1 MADTGMLLNF
11 DIGDEPL
18 KRQVKYT
25 GGRWR
30 DRLNAQRK
38 EKTGRTPGPS
48 SGSNDTP
55 VSGERRRSFGSA
67 DKGSGGTGDD
77 EGQGPAKRQRTSDGP
92 SQRANTSSQSLSY
105 MTGKLPPGS
114 IGTGFG
120 DKPQNRFAGKPPG
133 SVTSRLF
140 TSNPVAKTVFED
152 EPAKKGDDGEAAKP
166 SNAPLSEEAA
176 NFHALGLSR
185 RIAQHLSS
193 KLEMKA
199 PTSIQKNA
207 IAPLVAEDT
216 DAFLQAETGSGKTL
230 AYLLPIVQ
238 RILALSHD
246 QEGNA
251 TGVQIHR
258 DSGLFALI
266 LAPTRELCK
275 QIANV
280 LEKLLRCT
288 PWIVSATVMGGE
300 SKKAEKA
307 RLRKGV
313 NILIATPGRLAD
325 HLDNTKVLDVGT
337 VRWLVLDEG
346 DRLMELG
353 FEDELKSIVSKIRA
367 EDLKTENKDGVKF
380 DVLPQRRVT
389 VLCSATMKMNVQKLG
404 EISLQDAIHV
414 TASKAAGDDAV
425 EANDAVFQAPAQLKQ
440 SFLIVPA
447 KLRLVTLLAL
457 LKSSFARKGSVMKAI
472 VFMSCTVSV
481 DFHFDLIRSTPAAK
495 AAPGSDDKAYT
506 ANTVAD
512 AAYITGPAN
521 TTVKL
526 LKLHGSLPQPVRTAT
541 LAAYRDAKEPCVL
554 ITTDIAS
561 RGLDVPAVDLVIE
574 YDPAFCVDDHVHR
587 VGRTARAGRNG
598 KAVLFLQPGC
608 EEGYIKLLSATN
620 TTTTSYEPILQK
632 GFLTPI
638 VLPRESAPAPDATNA
653 RDDATTDAS
662 TSADPP
668 TLVTEKQ
675 TPNARAEALQLHIE
689 KRLLATDDS
698 NMGTGSNRTGSS
710 NNDNNNNKHG
720 KGGKGG
726 KGGNNAPMPNKLL
739 EASRKAFR
747 GQIAAYAT
755 HTREEREHFDISEL
769 HLGHTAKS
777 FGLREAPGGIGMGP
791 TAKRR
796 IHKGGEAKRSSM
808 GGGAGAAAGA
818 GGARGR
824 GGDSDDEGGGAGVD
838 ADAARRMKM
847 KMMAAMNAASEFNIG

>member
-1 MADTGMLLNF
+1 MADSGMLLNF

-18 KRQVKYT
+18 TRQVKYT

-30 DRLNAQRK
+30 DRLNAQRNA
-38 EKTGRTPGPS
+38 KTGRSGPS
-48 SGSNDTP
+48 SGSNDTS
-55 VSGERRRSFGSA
+55 VNNDRRRSSGNAGA
-67 DKGSGGTGDD
+67 DDS
-77 EGQGPAKRQRTSDGP
+77 QRPAKRLRTSDGP
-92 SQRANTSSQSLSY
+92 SQASVSF

-114 IGTGFG
+114 ISTGHNNSG
-120 DKPQNRFAGKPPG
+120 SGVAGANRFAGKPPG

-140 TSNPVAKTVFED
+140 TSNPTAKTNFED
-152 EPAKKGDDGEAAKP
+152 EAKEAKEAEGAEPAKP

-185 RIAQHLSS
+185 RIAQHLST

-207 IAPLVAEDT
+207 IAPLVKEDT

-353 FEDELKSIVSKIRA
+353 FEDELKSIVAKIRA
-367 EDLKTENKDGVKF
+367 EELKTENKEGVKL

-414 TASKAAGDDAV
+414 TSSKADGDDAV
-425 EANDAVFQAPAQLKQ
+425 DASDAIFQAPAQLKQ
-440 SFLIVPA
+440 SFLVVPA

-472 VFMSCTVSV
+472 VFMSCTASV
-481 DFHFDLIRSTPAAK
+481 DFHFDLIRSTPAKSSA
-495 AAPGSDDKAYT
+495 DDKT
-506 ANTVAD
+506 HTNGTVSD

-521 TTVKL
+521 TVVKL
-526 LKLHGSLPQPVRTAT
+526 SKLHGSLPQPVRTAT
-541 LAAYRDAKEPCVL
+541 LAAYRDSKEPCVL

-561 RGLDVPAVDLVIE
+561 RGLDVPSVDLVIE
-574 YDPAFCVDDHVHR
+574 YDPAFCVADHVHR

-608 EEGYIKLLSATN
+608 EEGYIGLLSATN
-620 TTTTSYEPILQK
+620 STTTSFEPILQK

-638 VLPRESAPAPDATNA
+638 ALPKDDPAAEEA
-653 RDDATTDAS
+653 
-662 TSADPP
+662 P

-675 TPNARAEALQLHIE
+675 SPNARAEALQLHIE
-689 KRLLATDDS
+689 QRLLATED
-698 NMGTGSNRTGSS
+698 MGTGSNS
-710 NNDNNNNKHG
+710 NSLGKG
-720 KGGKGG
+720 KGGKSA
-726 KGGNNAPMPNKLL
+726 KVENKLL
-739 EASRKAFR
+739 DASRKAFR
-747 GQIAAYAT
+747 GQVAAYAT
-755 HTREEREHFDISEL
+755 HIREEREHFDISEL

-796 IHKGGEAKRSSM
+796 IHKTGDKKGGADGKRSSIV
-808 GGGAGAAAGA
+808 GGGTRS
-818 GGARGR
+818 GGR
-824 GGDSDDEGGGAGVD
+824 DSDDEGAPGGVD

>member
-1 MADTGMLLNF
+1 MADSGMLLNF

-30 DRLNAQRK
+30 DRLNAQRNA
-38 EKTGRTPGPS
+38 KTGRSGPS

-55 VSGERRRSFGSA
+55 VNTDRRRSTGTAGA
-67 DKGSGGTGDD
+67 DD
-77 EGQGPAKRQRTSDGP
+77 QQRPAKRQRTSDGSTIP
-92 SQRANTSSQSLSY
+92 PPHRAAANSNN
-105 MTGKLPPGS
+105 PGAH
-114 IGTGFG
+114 GAG
-120 DKPQNRFAGKPPG
+120 DKTGPNRFAGKPPG

-152 EPAKKGDDGEAAKP
+152 ESKDGAEDAEPAKP

-207 IAPLVAEDT
+207 IAPLVKDDT

-246 QEGNA
+246 QDGNA

-353 FEDELKSIVSKIRA
+353 FEEELKSIVAKIRA
-367 EDLKTENKDGVKF
+367 EELKTENKDGVKF

-414 TASKAAGDDAV
+414 TASKADGDDAV
-425 EANDAVFQAPAQLKQ
+425 EANDAIFQAPAQLKQ

-472 VFMSCTVSV
+472 VFFSCTASV
-481 DFHFDLIRSTPAAK
+481 DFHFDLIRSTTAK
-495 AAPGSDDKAYT
+495 SSSDDKT
-506 ANTVAD
+506 HTVGTVAD

-526 LKLHGSLPQPVRTAT
+526 SKLHGSLPQPVRTAT
-541 LAAYRDAKEPCVL
+541 LAAYRDSKEPCVL
-554 ITTDIAS
+554 LTTDIAS

-574 YDPAFCVDDHVHR
+574 YDPAFCVADHVHR

-608 EEGYIKLLSATN
+608 EEGYIKLLNATN
-620 TTTTSYEPILQK
+620 STTTSYEPILQK
-632 GFLTPI
+632 GFITPV
-638 VLPRESAPAPDATNA
+638 VLPKDDPSAAE
-653 RDDATTDAS
+653 
-662 TSADPP
+662 PP

-675 TPNARAEALQLHIE
+675 SPNARAEALQLHIE
-689 KRLLATDDS
+689 QRLLASDKE
-698 NMGTGSNRTGSS
+698 GTGSNSI
-710 NNDNNNNKHG
+710 
-720 KGGKGG
+720 
-726 KGGNNAPMPNKLL
+726 GGNPKLL
-739 EASRKAFR
+739 DASRKAFR

-755 HTREEREHFDISEL
+755 HVREEREHFDIAEL

-796 IHKGGEAKRSSM
+796 IHKTGDKKGSGDGGKRAST
-808 GGGAGAAAGA
+808 
-818 GGARGR
+818 GGARG
-824 GGDSDDEGGGAGVD
+824 GAGKDSDDEGAPGGVD